1 MTAGRLA
8 NVRLA
13 EAAGAEGER
22 NRRACDRNVQARV
35 SRPPDLR
42 ERAASAVGAE
52 RVRRALQPRATAP
65 VARAVGS
72 RRPATT
78 ISARERGPHRWPADP
93 RWVASRVRGSR
104 GVTSGRTTFSGS
116 TGASRRPARFRDLR
130 FASRRVSDAS
140 QSGDAMPLYE
150 ARENNGPDHRSRDR
164 RRRRAHPRRSRRGR
178 GAAAPGRPL
187 AAAAHA
193 RGSLATR
200 RGAGRGRYS
209 RLSTLASQRDSAAD
223 RRASTIRTIASVS
236 RRQYTSRSARSC
248 SRRPDD
254 VSSLSVSRNASVAS
268 VPSWTARSS

>member
-1 MTAGRLA
+1 MRPGLRQPADIRVTRRRSALARPSTAVAERRNSHEHHPSCLTAGHSISVL
-8 NVRLA
+8 
-13 EAAGAEGER
+13 
-22 NRRACDRNVQARV
+22 
-35 SRPPDLR
+35 PPHD
-42 ERAASAVGAE
+42 
-52 RVRRALQPRATAP
+52 
-65 VARAVGS
+65 S
-72 RRPATT
+72 RRPAATVT
-78 ISARERGPHRWPADP
+78 APERGPHRGPADP
-93 RWVASRVRGSR
+93 RWVASRVRGFR
-104 GVTSGRTTFSGS
+104 RVTFGRTTFSGS

-193 RGSLATR
+193 RGILATR

-236 RRQYTSRSARSC
+236 RRQYASRSARSC

>member
-1 MTAGRLA
+1 MRTYPGLLTNAVRSALRSKHDLMLENLALRQQLAVLTRQRARTRTKPADRLFWSW
-8 NVRLA
+8 L
-13 EAAGAEGER
+13 
-22 NRRACDRNVQARV
+22 
-35 SRPPDLR
+35 SRYW
-42 ERAASAVGAE
+42 
-52 RVRRALQPRATAP
+52 
-65 VARAVGS
+65 S

-78 ISARERGPHRWPADP
+78 ISARGRGPHRWPADP
-93 RWVASRVRGSR
+93 GRAASRVRASR
-104 GVTSGRTTFSGS
+104 RVTLGRTTFSGS

-150 ARENNGPDHRSRDR
+150 ARENNDPDHRSRDR

-236 RRQYTSRSARSC
+236 RRQYASRSARSC

-254 VSSLSVSRNASVAS
+254 VSSLSVSRHASVAS